1 MWNVGEDQYLY
12 YERGLRI
19 RFRAQSVRFLAV
31 PTLADQAKQREEGQA
46 VVGTAERP
54 FVPMQVVGRTD
65 GDGNARRSNVCGK
78 CGQTGH
84 NVRTCPSRD
93 RQAVESSQSG
103 SAGGASQAVASM

>member
-1 MWNVGEDQYLY
+1 MWNVDEDQYLY
-12 YERGLRI
+12 FERGLRI

-65 GDGNARRSNVCGK
+65 GDGLGMM
-78 CGQTGH
+78 H
-84 NVRTCPSRD
+84 W
-93 RQAVESSQSG
+93 
-103 SAGGASQAVASM
+103 